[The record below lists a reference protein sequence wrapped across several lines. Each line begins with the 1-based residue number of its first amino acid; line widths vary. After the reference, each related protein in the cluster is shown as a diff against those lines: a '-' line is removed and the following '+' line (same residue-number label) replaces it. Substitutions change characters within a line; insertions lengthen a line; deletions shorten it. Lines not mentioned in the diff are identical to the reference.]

1 MDEDQFPEESDES
14 LSESHLPKKKRQK
27 KSHSV
32 ESVRKLQLL
41 EANEEEDKSISRL
54 EKLLKLKKRKNK
66 KLPAAFKDEGLEY
79 LLEVV
84 DSKVNKAGIL
94 SDDDDG
100 LEEDIAAVK
109 GESAV
114 KNSESKTSKRP
125 QPKQRTLTELLEE
138 KEGIVSTKDTEAEK
152 YDDEEGFSD
161 LDHDSQ
167 SDCSDAQENF
177 EENDVTEDF
186 DEEESNEQDNT
197 SEISTE
203 KEKKKPKVWED
214 IYGRLR
220 DESGNLIKTSETTN
234 NLYVPPKLR
243 KQNGAEDEST
253 NEKHMRI
260 KRQLKGLLNRL
271 SESNLQ
277 SICNQVEAMYLK
289 YSRND
294 MNETLFHLM
303 SELLFTSSLTPPR
316 LIMEQAMLIVLLHA
330 NVGPEIGAYF
340 LQHIVEKLGTL
351 LKSSD
356 NYGEGKEC
364 NNVLTFLSHLY
375 NFKVTHSTLM
385 FDIFQILVESFNSKD
400 IELIQLLLKHVGFVL
415 RKDDPLKL
423 KELVFAIQA
432 KAAAFNKDQNDSRVK
447 FMLDILI
454 AIRNNNMYKIP
465 DYDPSIVE
473 HGKKFL
479 RGLVRKGCSIQE
491 LAISYEDL
499 LKVEERGRWW
509 IVGSAWKESDDNA
522 GKKPRTIIGNQ
533 LLKTDVNE
541 EILELA
547 RKQHM
552 GTDVR
557 KAVFCAIMSAEDY
570 MDAFQKLLKLNLKNE
585 QERQIIDVLLYC
597 ALQEKNFNPYYGHL
611 AKQFCNFARKYQ
623 MSLQYALWDKFK
635 NFSKMKSHQMK
646 NLSLLLSLLFTSG
659 ALSLSVLK
667 VIQFSDM
674 DKPMVRFFR
683 QILLAILLDDNE
695 EVCKRAFTRI
705 AKAENLKML
714 RVSLKLFM
722 HHFLLKNQTKLEPEV
737 ASKLKS
743 RVGTAES
750 AMNSCKSI
758 F

>member
-1 MDEDQFPEESDES
+1 MPAKPFKRKTVERLRVKRQRFKKPLENSKEIPSRKTNSKKAVRFVDEVDQSVSRNSKNMDEDQFPEEES

-94 SDDDDG
+94 SYDDDG

-152 YDDEEGFSD
+152 YDEEEGFSD

-177 EENDVTEDF
+177 DENDVTENF
-186 DEEESNEQDNT
+186 DEEEIDEQDST
-197 SEISTE
+197 SEISPE

-351 LKSSD
+351 LKSFD
-356 NYGEGKEC
+356 NYDEGKEC

-432 KAAAFNKDQNDSRVK
+432 KAAAFNKDQNDVK

-522 GKKPRTIIGNQ
+522 EKKPRTIIGNQ

-585 QERQIIDVLLYC
+585 QERQIIDV
-597 ALQEKNFNPYYGHL
+597 
-611 AKQFCNFARKYQ
+611 
-623 MSLQYALWDKFK
+623 
-635 NFSKMKSHQMK
+635 
-646 NLSLLLSLLFTSG
+646 
-659 ALSLSVLK
+659 
-667 VIQFSDM
+667 IQFSDM

-695 EVCKRAFTRI
+695 EVCKHAFTRI